1 MKEKE
6 KKKLGDRKDF
16 SFFICVWL
24 GVRGQKM
31 KKKNKKLDDRKNFS
45 FFYLYLVRSEKMK
58 GPKK

>member
-31 KKKNKKLDDRKNFS
+31 KKRIKSWMIGKILVFFICIQLEVKK
-45 FFYLYLVRSEKMK
+45 
-58 GPKK
+58 